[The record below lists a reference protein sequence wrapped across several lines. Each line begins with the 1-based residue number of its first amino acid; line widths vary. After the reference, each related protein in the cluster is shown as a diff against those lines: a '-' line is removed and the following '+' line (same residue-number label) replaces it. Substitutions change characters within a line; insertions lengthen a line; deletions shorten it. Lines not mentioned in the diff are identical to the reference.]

1 MRARAPT
8 APAWQRLF
16 CPKVSMSSRWSGRRG
31 PLDEVASRPTTST
44 PSVLLGRPCRARSG
58 HYHAPGGS
66 GRPSGSSSSP
76 RAQVVELRTRTIAAL
91 HALVITASD
100 RMRERLRDLS
110 LEALV
115 QTCSAMRGSAQQSAE
130 EFATTMALRATAKRV
145 QALEA
150 EARELE
156 AQLKALVTK
165 AAPGLLGRTGVGTVV
180 AAQVM
185 ASWSHKGRM
194 GSEAAFAKLAGVAP
208 IEASS
213 GQTVRHRLDR
223 SGDRQLNRALHT
235 VVLVRIRV
243 DPRTKAYVARRTSEG
258 KNSKGIMRC
267 LKRYFARQLFREL
280 EALPPLT

>member
-1 MRARAPT
+1 
-8 APAWQRLF
+8 
-16 CPKVSMSSRWSGRRG
+16 
-31 PLDEVASRPTTST
+31 
-44 PSVLLGRPCRARSG
+44 
-58 HYHAPGGS
+58 
-66 GRPSGSSSSP
+66 
-76 RAQVVELRTRTIAAL
+76 
-91 HALVITASD
+91 
-100 RMRERLRDLS
+100 MRERLRDLS